1 MILKRCPTLRH
12 LDGAVVNEE
21 ERKSV
26 LTALKKLEARK
37 DEENRQVLM
46 KARRQQTLVSLEEK
60 FFSLHPQLR
69 VDDSSYEQVCIY
81 SIVYAVMFVANT
93 DSA

>member
-12 LDGAVVNEE
+12 LDGADVNED

-26 LTALKKLEARK
+26 LTALKKIEAKK

-46 KARRQQTLVSLEEK
+46 KARRQQTLVYLKEK

-69 VDDSSYEQVCIY
+69 LHNSSSEQVCIH
-81 SIVYAVMFVANT
+81 SICIILDCVKC
-93 DSA
+93 SP